1 MQQNFLQK
9 SFIFLISTTLCLFS
23 FLNISF
29 GKTRSFEQ
37 TPDFPMTLVKAVQ
50 QNHEPY
56 IKDVHQQLQKS
67 RALLNDLKKMQT
79 QASSQEKQE
88 DLYAPIMKLTKE
100 LEHAE
105 RISKNLDVIDPQPW
119 LRNKTEMDA
128 VLANLEVAYDETLPL
143 LQDRT
148 RILQDA
154 VHHAKI
160 AAEYGKEGRKDL
172 FHKNTL
178 AAKKSAS
185 LAQKEGFDSDFVK
198 EGISELE
205 NALSHIKDDRIA
217 AAATLTEGAYLHLNS
232 ALKQP
237 QNSE

>member
-1 MQQNFLQK
+1 MQQNFSRK
-9 SFIFLISTTLCLFS
+9 SFITLISMTLCIFS
-23 FLNISF
+23 FLDMSF

-37 TPDFPMTLVKAVQ
+37 TPIPPIKLVKDVQ
-50 QNHEPY
+50 ENPEPY

-67 RALLNDLKKMQT
+67 RALLNDLKKMRT
-79 QASSQEKQE
+79 QASSQKKQE

-128 VLANLEVAYDETLPL
+128 VLADLEVTYDETLPL

-148 RILQDA
+148 RFLQDA

-160 AAEYGKEGRKDL
+160 AMEYGGEGRKDL
-172 FHKNTL
+172 FHKNAL
-178 AAKKSAS
+178 AAKKAAS
-185 LAQKEGFDSDFVK
+185 LAQKEGVDSAFVK

-205 NALSHIKDDRIA
+205 DALSHIKQDRIA

-232 ALKQP
+232 ALKKS

>member
-1 MQQNFLQK
+1 MQQNFLQRSSIFFITTILCIF
-9 SFIFLISTTLCLFS
+9 SFINL
-23 FLNISF
+23 SF
-29 GKTRSFEQ
+29 GTTRSFDQ
-37 TPDFPMTLVKAVQ
+37 TPLPPITLVKAVQ

-56 IKDVHQQLQKS
+56 INDVHQQLQKS
-67 RALLNDLKKMQT
+67 RSLLNDLKKMRT

-128 VLANLEVAYDETLPL
+128 VLADLEVTYDETLPL
-143 LQDRT
+143 LHDKSRF
-148 RILQDA
+148 LQDA

-160 AAEYGKEGRKDL
+160 ATEYGEEGRKDL
-172 FHKNTL
+172 FHKNAL
-178 AAKKSAS
+178 AAKKAAS
-185 LAQKEGFDSDFVK
+185 LAQNEGVDSDFVK

-205 NALSHIKDDRIA
+205 DALSHIKQDRIA

-232 ALKQP
+232 ALKQS
-237 QNSE
+237 QHSE